1 MATRRPANS
10 VEPRSADEWRDWL
23 AEHHTRA
30 EGVWLVIWKKATGRQ
45 AMDYDTQVE
54 EALAWGWVDSK
65 TNLLDENRSM
75 LWFAPRKPGTGW
87 SRPNKQ
93 RIERL
98 IATGRLQPAGR
109 AKVEAAQ
116 ADGSWSKLDAVED
129 LIMPPDL
136 TMALAA
142 RPDAARHFDAFP
154 RSAKRGILEWIAQA
168 RRPETRAARIA
179 ETARLA
185 QDNQRANQWKRAA

>member
-1 MATRRPANS
+1 MAMRRPANS
-10 VEPRSADEWRDWL
+10 VEPRSPAEWRDWL
-23 AEHHTRA
+23 AAHHTRA

-45 AMDYDTQVE
+45 VMDYDAQVE

-65 TNLLDENRSM
+65 TNALDANRSM

-98 IATGRLQPAGR
+98 AASGRLQPAGR

-116 ADGSWSKLDAVED
+116 ADGSWTRLDAVED
-129 LIMPPDL
+129 LIVPPDL
-136 TMALAA
+136 AAALG
-142 RPDAARHFDAFP
+142 RWPDAARHFEAFP
-154 RSAKRGILEWIAQA
+154 RSARRGILEWIEQA
-168 RRPETRAARIA
+168 RRAETRNARVA

-185 QDNQRANQWKRAA
+185 QDNQRANQWKRPA